1 MRSAMKKLGWTSAR
15 RFLKI
20 IQKIKSRVQSKPLQ
34 LHCYFTRIST
44 THSTLSSNFWH
55 IVRRSLTLSARR
67 NYGTSRARMTFTTKY
82 PVYYSFTVSSST
94 YRNNSGQNLQLW
106 RCGHIGA
113 SIGWPGG
120 HAPLKSL
127 AYLVILRSVK
137 RRTKQNTV
145 VRLKSNIFSSKK
157 IWVGYGT
164 AWAARP
170 QLVGTEGRWYAFGF
184 ETPPKWLFR
193 RNSDEDV
200 LHWKISNGNNLVDAI
215 EKPKMPVVSHS
226 AIIMTHLILT

>member
-1 MRSAMKKLGWTSAR
+1 MKKLGWTSAR

-120 HAPLKSL
+120 HAPLKRL

-145 VRLKSNIFSSKK
+145 VRLKSNIFSQKK
-157 IWVGYGT
+157 FGLATPLRG
-164 AWAARP
+164 
-170 QLVGTEGRWYAFGF
+170 QLVLSWLVRRVDDMPLALKRLQNGF
-184 ETPPKWLFR
+184 FEEIPMRMFC
-193 RNSDEDV
+193 
-200 LHWKISNGNNLVDAI
+200 I
-215 EKPKMPVVSHS
+215 EKSEME
-226 AIIMTHLILT
+226 II